1 VASSRVTRVRESSR
15 FSLSRSNW
23 ICTGVSSG
31 SRRAV
36 SLPAADSICAS
47 TDLLSQPLAI
57 TLLWTIS
64 ECKGVSLRFPGL
76 YRHCVGKVLI
86 LNKLTMLKKK
96 ASSQD
101 LVPVEIVERRIFLI
115 RGHKVVLDT
124 DLAALY
130 QVPTGALNQ
139 AVRRNASAFRKTSC
153 SN

>member
-1 VASSRVTRVRESSR
+1 
-15 FSLSRSNW
+15 
-23 ICTGVSSG
+23 
-31 SRRAV
+31 
-36 SLPAADSICAS
+36 
-47 TDLLSQPLAI
+47 
-57 TLLWTIS
+57 
-64 ECKGVSLRFPGL
+64 
-76 YRHCVGKVLI
+76 
-86 LNKLTMLKKK
+86 MLKKK